1 MSRTVFHMQE
11 RGEDILTASDGKTR
25 RYLDFID
32 VLLEARVSL
41 VDNFLVDC
49 VAMTPIRLR
58 MMKGVVSQTRRSE
71 LRLTHFC
78 LKVTTPQLLRYAG
91 PCTTW
96 PGSRTTRE
104 SVEKKWIKYLKRK
117 AK

>member
-1 MSRTVFHMQE
+1 MQE

-41 VDNFLVDC
+41 VDNLFVGC
-49 VAMTPIRLR
+49 VAMTPVRPR
-58 MMKGVVSQTRRSE
+58 MMKGMVSQMRRSE

-78 LKVTTPQLLRYAG
+78 LKVMTPQLLHYAG
-91 PCTTW
+91 PCTT
-96 PGSRTTRE
+96 
-104 SVEKKWIKYLKRK
+104 
-117 AK
+117 